1 MFVQESKKLFVNVC
15 FQRLALNILLLISC
29 PLLTIYR
36 NMEKLNF
43 GYSLQNIH
51 NTRRKKLQ
59 TAPLRKDEDI
69 YQKNALESYL
79 FYKQQQK
86 SY

>member
-1 MFVQESKKLFVNVC
+1 MVSCEIPRQFAPNELSTF
-15 FQRLALNILLLISC
+15 NILSKYGKIEFWLLIEEH
-29 PLLTIYR
+29 T
-36 NMEKLNF
+36 
-43 GYSLQNIH
+43 

-59 TAPLRKDEDI
+59 TAPLRKIRDI

>member
-1 MFVQESKKLFVNVC
+1 
-15 FQRLALNILLLISC
+15 
-29 PLLTIYR
+29 
-36 NMEKLNF
+36 MEKLNF

>member
-1 MFVQESKKLFVNVC
+1 MKYGYIEFWLFNEEH
-15 FQRLALNILLLISC
+15 
-29 PLLTIYR
+29 T
-36 NMEKLNF
+36 
-43 GYSLQNIH
+43 

-59 TAPLRKDEDI
+59 TVLLRKDWDI

-86 SY
+86 SYWRLQTRF